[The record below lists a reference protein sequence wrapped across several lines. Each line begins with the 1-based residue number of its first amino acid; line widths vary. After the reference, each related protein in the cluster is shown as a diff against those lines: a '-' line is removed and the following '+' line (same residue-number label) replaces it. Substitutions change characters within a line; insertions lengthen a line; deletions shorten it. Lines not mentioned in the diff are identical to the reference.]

1 MLRVHDPPLQKSMIH
16 RRTAP
21 LSFLAVALVGAGC
34 AAQTSSEFVVS
45 SDPELAALASEI
57 LPDVAARSGMELSR
71 PVRLE
76 VRDSEELE
84 RYLVSKLDE
93 DLPPDEARARVDV
106 YAKLGLVE
114 PDLDL
119 RALLLSLYGEQVAGF
134 YEPDSTAFFII
145 EGQPEMAVRP
155 LLAHE
160 LVHAVQDQSTDLV
173 ALTDPDIGSDRASA
187 AMAVV
192 EGQAT
197 LVMLEYMTEQMTG
210 QPADLSVIEDFAAQV
225 RPTLELSAQFPALAN
240 APRVIRDGLIFPYV
254 EGAIYV
260 HGRWAGV
267 DRTSP
272 FGDGMPQSTEQ
283 IFDPTAGPPIDLTVT
298 PESGDVVLTD
308 QIGVLELRIL
318 AEDVLGAAGAAFL
331 GAWAGDRYVLTE
343 HSDGSRTLTYVIAWD
358 DDGSAE
364 SFEASVLEHQLAF
377 GGPVRV
383 ERAVVEGLPTTI
395 LHVGDPVG
403 VRVGAGPS

>member
-1 MLRVHDPPLQKSMIH
+1 MIH
-16 RRTAP
+16 RRTT
-21 LSFLAVALVGAGC
+21 LLLLLAVILMGAGC

-45 SDPELAALASEI
+45 SDPELASLASEI

-84 RYLVSKLDE
+84 RYLVSKLDA

-106 YAKLGLVE
+106 YSRLGLVE

-145 EGQPEMAVRP
+145 EGQQEMALRP

-173 ALTDPDIGSDRASA
+173 AITDPDIGSDRASA

-197 LVMLEYMTEQMTG
+197 LVMLEYMTEQVTG
-210 QPADLSVIEDFAAQV
+210 QPADLAAIEDFAAQV
-225 RPTLELSAQFPALAN
+225 RPTLELAAQFPALAN

-260 HGRWAGV
+260 HTRWNGTE
-267 DRTSP
+267 RTSL
-272 FGDGMPQSTEQ
+272 FGDDLPLSTEQ
-283 IFDPTAGPPIDLTVT
+283 ILDPLAGPPIDVSVT
-298 PESGDVVLTD
+298 AAAGEVVLTD
-308 QIGVLELRIL
+308 QIGRLELGIL
-318 AEDVLGAAGAAFL
+318 AEDVLGAGDAPFL
-331 GAWAGDRYVLTE
+331 DAWAGDRYLLTE
-343 HSDGSRTLTYVIAWD
+343 AGDGSRTLTYAVAWD
-358 DDGSAE
+358 DESSAD
-364 SFEASVLEHQLAF
+364 SFEASVLEREVAF

-383 ERAVVEGLPTTI
+383 RRVAEAGLPTTI
-395 LHVGDPVG
+395 LQ
-403 VRVGAGPS
+403 VGAPVDVTVEVGPS